1 MSDYGLDDDSS
12 PPQQQQQIDGGG
24 ETHNLSTD
32 DPTNANNV
40 STVQEKK
47 EENYADRKFRFN
59 FYYKFIW
66 MESFRKWLR
75 PVTRFPI
82 EL

>member
-47 EENYADRKFRFN
+47 RKIMRIENFN
-59 FYYKFIW
+59 LIFIINSSAW
-66 MESFRKWLR
+66 RASENG
-75 PVTRFPI
+75 
-82 EL
+82 

>member
-12 PPQQQQQIDGGG
+12 PPQQQQQQIDGGG

-40 STVQEKK
+40 STVLEIKNRGK
-47 EENYADRKFRFN
+47 LCGSK
-59 FYYKFIW
+59 I
-66 MESFRKWLR
+66 S
-75 PVTRFPI
+75 I
-82 EL
+82 

>member
-47 EENYADRKFRFN
+47 RGK
-59 FYYKFIW
+59 
-66 MESFRKWLR
+66 LCG
-75 PVTRFPI
+75 
-82 EL
+82 